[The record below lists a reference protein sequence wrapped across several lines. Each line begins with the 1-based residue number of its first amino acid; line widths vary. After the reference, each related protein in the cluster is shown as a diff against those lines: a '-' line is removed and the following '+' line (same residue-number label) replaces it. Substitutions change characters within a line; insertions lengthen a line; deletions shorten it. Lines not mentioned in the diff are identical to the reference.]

1 VDRLFLDANVLFS
14 AAYREDSALHRL
26 WQLPDVELISSA
38 YAREEAERNLEAA
51 QRVRLAMLMT
61 HVRIVADAPPRGLPA
76 GVALRL
82 KDRPILAAAIAA
94 GATHLVTG
102 DRRDFG
108 AYFGETIE
116 GVLILPPRDYL
127 GPGTRPLSKP

>member
-14 AAYREDSALHRL
+14 AAYREDSSLHRL
-26 WQLPDVELISSA
+26 WQLPDVELITSA
-38 YAREEAERNLEAA
+38 YAREEAERNLDATH
-51 QRVRLAMLMT
+51 RVRLAMLMID
-61 HVRIVADAPPRGLPA
+61 VRIVADAPPRGLPA
-76 GVALRL
+76 GVALRG

-94 GATHLVTG
+94 RATHLVTG

-127 GPGTRPLSKP
+127 GPRSRS